1 MAQGQERAVHALLSP
16 THHVPRAGG
25 GGANEARA
33 TCLRGREG
41 RSRQRFPR
49 SPLQGVWMLAE
60 PPCPVAAFIA
70 RMASSESGA
79 ASAER
84 RPPPGNERAGSEAG
98 ATQSGTVPVWENKP
112 CGSSRSLVRIIGSHL
127 PLKPCAR
134 ACFEALPSASNFYL
148 TDAPMVPTLAD
159 IKWIAADEDE
169 TYARV
174 RSDTRPLKHKWR
186 PSPLLVMQRNSSVPN
201 LKMKEEKMYCLKK
214 TGLSLNRS
222 ADLQDE
228 LSLLRSQIARIVAT
242 DTGSTSLTSDSV
254 PGNIDM
260 DASLPDFGPSFQSNT
275 SFVISDITEED
286 ELDVSEYS
294 SASLVDSSISHQ
306 RQIEA
311 NMSDDDD
318 DSLCLSKSN
327 SFADM
332 MGILKDIH
340 RMKQNR
346 DWYLILSIT
355 L

>member
-1 MAQGQERAVHALLSP
+1 MASFDSAAASERIVLDEDEAAACGTPESP
-16 THHVPRAGG
+16 
-25 GGANEARA
+25 
-33 TCLRGREG
+33 EG
-41 RSRQRFPR
+41 RR
-49 SPLQGVWMLAE
+49 SG
-60 PPCPVAAFIA
+60 
-70 RMASSESGA
+70 
-79 ASAER
+79 R
-84 RPPPGNERAGSEAG
+84 RKRGK
-98 ATQSGTVPVWENKP
+98 TVPVWENKP
-112 CGSSRSLVRIIGSHL
+112 CGASRSLVRRIGSHL

-134 ACFEALPSASNFYL
+134 ACFEALPSGSDFYFPD
-148 TDAPMVPTLAD
+148 TPMVPTLAD
-159 IKWIAADEDE
+159 IKWIAADDDE

-214 TGLSLNRS
+214 TGMSLNRS

-242 DTGSTSLTSDSV
+242 DSASPHLPSDSLL
-254 PGNIDM
+254 GNVDL
-260 DASLPDFGPSFQSNT
+260 DPSLPDFGPSFQSNT

-294 SASLVDSSISHQ
+294 SASLMDSSVGQQ

-311 NMSDDDD
+311 NMSDDDE

-340 RMKQNR
+340 KMKLNR
-346 DWYLILSIT
+346 DWSNRSQCLQKEEDPINLISEVLKQKFALCYQGDIKKST
-355 L
+355 